1 MVLTID
7 TNILMLLDISI
18 NDYYLLALIYHKE
31 KTPTITAED
40 ILNLEKK
47 EFIKDTPDG
56 IILRTKG
63 SNLFKDNTTNKGVEM
78 EAFVYKY
85 RELFPI
91 GVKSGGRLVRGD
103 KVGVFEK
110 FKRFFVKY
118 PEYTQEDILEATKV
132 YIDTKRAV
140 NWSMMV
146 SADYLIEK
154 DKQSQLASYC
164 ELIKRV
170 GVKSTNTGGTTK
182 GI

>member
-63 SNLFKDNTTNKGVEM
+63 SNLFKDNTTNKKSSLIIKNE
-78 EAFVYKY
+78 FFKFSIDKKQKSY
-85 RELFPI
+85 PI
-91 GVKSGGRLVRGD
+91 C
-103 KVGVFEK
+103 
-110 FKRFFVKY
+110 
-118 PEYTQEDILEATKV
+118 
-132 YIDTKRAV
+132 YI
-140 NWSMMV
+140 
-146 SADYLIEK
+146 
-154 DKQSQLASYC
+154 
-164 ELIKRV
+164 
-170 GVKSTNTGGTTK
+170 G
-182 GI
+182 